1 MLDETIYSGYLDTVD
16 NKRKIHYVF
25 VAARKDTQT
34 APLTVW
40 FNGGPGC
47 SSLIG
52 MIQEIGPYIVG
63 NHYSKETDLKKNSY
77 SWNEISNLLFL

>member
-1 MLDETIYSGYLDTVD
+1 MLNEVTYSGYLHAHEHD
-16 NKRKIHYVF
+16 RQIHYVF
-25 VAARKDTQT
+25 VQARKDHET

-52 MIQEIGPYIVG
+52 YLQEIGPYLVG
-63 NHYSKETDLKKNSY
+63 NSY
-77 SWNEISNLLFL
+77 